1 MLRIYSLS
9 NFHVYHTTLLSI
21 LISYIPSNY
30 LSYNW
35 KFLSLDHLFPI
46 LPPVTPTFD
55 SNKSYLSLSFFFMNL
70 VLFIFVDIT
79 CLSSHPSVAFPCHGD
94 TVSQHGVYVSIVA
107 ASVDTLTSSAQ
118 RSPFCHILYNFC
130 YVLPF

>member
-55 SNKSYLSLSFFFMNL
+55 SNKSYLSLFFFMNL

-79 CLSSHPSVAFPCHGD
+79 CLSSHPSVGLP
-94 TVSQHGVYVSIVA
+94 VSWGYSIPTWCLCFH
-107 ASVDTLTSSAQ
+107 SGCK
-118 RSPFCHILYNFC
+118 RSHSYQ
-130 YVLPF
+130 